1 MNNNRF
7 QPNRNMRFGRGP
19 RHLFRE
25 KPKDTKGALK
35 RLIKYLGGFKS
46 LIISLLFVILISTAS
61 SIASPIV
68 QSEITNAI
76 NFGNKE
82 TFIMLLYVLA
92 VCYIL
97 NIFCSLF
104 RGLIS
109 AYLSQR
115 TVLKIRK
122 ELFDKIVYLP
132 ISFFDNN
139 PHGDIMSRMTN
150 DVDSISSTISQSV
163 AALLST
169 VMIILGAIT
178 VMLLF
183 SPLLA
188 CVALFIVGLT
198 LVFSRFMS
206 SKMRKYFKI
215 QQQMLGDINSKVEES
230 ITGQKTV
237 SAYTREE
244 AIEKDFNETSDLLEG
259 YAIKAQIYGG
269 AMGPVMNVIGN
280 FGFLLVVVFGAIFH
294 NLEIGAGLF
303 GPIEIGTIILFTNC
317 SRQINRPLNEVAQ
330 LYAQIE
336 TSLAAAERVF
346 AVMDEEVEN
355 DEGTITLDEDFEV
368 ETISFEHVYFS
379 YVPDEPVLV
388 DFNLEIEKGQ
398 KIALVGATGSGKTTV
413 VNLLMRFY
421 DIDAGSIKIIGIDI
435 RDIKKQDLRNI
446 ISIVLQDTVL
456 FTDSIENN
464 IKYGKTD
471 ATDDEVKESSKLAN
485 SHRFIKHLPDQYKTH
500 LANSGYNL
508 SQGQRQLL
516 TIARAAITNPLIL
529 VLDEATSSVDTRTE
543 KNIQDAMVNLM
554 KNRTSLIIAHRLST
568 IRDAD
573 KIVVMEKGKVKEIGN
588 HFELIKLQGIYYSL
602 YQTQFSGNTI

>member
-7 QPNRNMRFGRGP
+7 QPGRGMQGRGP

-35 RLIKYLGGFKS
+35 RLVKYLGGFKA

-61 SIASPIV
+61 SIASPVV
-68 QSEITNAI
+68 QSQITNAI
-76 NFGNKE
+76 DLGQKE

-92 VCYIL
+92 VCYLL

-122 ELFDKIVYLP
+122 ELFEKMVYLP

-163 AALLST
+163 ASLLST
-169 VMIILGAIT
+169 GMIILGACT
-178 VMLLF
+178 VMILF

-188 CVALFIVGLT
+188 CVAFLTVGLT

-206 SKMRKYFKI
+206 SRMRKYFKI
-215 QQQMLGDINSKVEES
+215 QQKMLGDINSKVEES
-230 ITGQKTV
+230 ISGQRTV
-237 SAYTREE
+237 SAYTREA

-294 NLEIGAGLF
+294 NLGIGAGLF

-317 SRQINRPLNEVAQ
+317 SKQINRPLNEVAQ

-346 AVMDEEVEN
+346 KIMDTEVEI
-355 DEGTITLDEDFEV
+355 DEGTITLDEDFTV

-388 DFNLEIEKGQ
+388 DFNLVIDKGQ

-421 DIDAGSIKIIGIDI
+421 DIDAGSIKINGIDI
-435 RDIKKQDLRNI
+435 RDIKKHDLRNI

-456 FTDSIENN
+456 FTDTIENN
-464 IKYGKTD
+464 IKYGKMD
-471 ATDDEVKESSKLAN
+471 ATNEEVLDSSKLSNADK
-485 SHRFIKHLPDQYKTH
+485 FIKNLPDKYNTH
-500 LANSGYNL
+500 LANSGFNL

-573 KIVVMEKGKVKEIGN
+573 RIVVMEKGRVKEIGN
-588 HFELIKLQGIYYSL
+588 HDELIKLQGIYYSL
-602 YQTQFSGNTI
+602 YQTQFAGNEI